1 MLNQGSMKIYQGLT
15 DFQPPK
21 NAVVTSG
28 TFDGVHLG
36 HQKIL
41 NRLQELAQLTGGETV
56 LITYWPHPRLV
67 LQPSH
72 NPLRLLSTFSEKVSL
87 LEKIG
92 IDHLLI
98 LPFTEEFSQMS
109 SEEFIRKILVEK
121 IQTKTLVIGY
131 DHKFGKNREGS
142 FDYLKTH
149 SHLFGFELEEIS
161 RQDVDELGVSSTKIR
176 NALVHGDVKTA
187 NKYLGRPYELSGL
200 VVQGQQ
206 LGRSIGFPTANIQ
219 VEDPYKLL
227 PKDGAYAVYVEVD
240 GRRFKAMLNIG
251 DRPTVAGDQKTIE
264 AHLID
269 FDGNLYGK
277 VLHLYFA
284 EFLRPEKRF
293 ENLEALKNQLLLDRE
308 QAIFIL

>member
-1 MLNQGSMKIYQGLT
+1 MEIYQGLT

-41 NRLQELAQLTGGETV
+41 NRLQELAQSKGGETV
-56 LITYWPHPRLV
+56 LLTYWPHPRLV
-67 LQPSH
+67 LQPK
-72 NPLRLLSTFSEKVSL
+72 NNTLRLLSTFSEKVSIL
-87 LEKIG
+87 TEMG
-92 IDHLLI
+92 IDHLLV

-109 SEEFIRKILVEK
+109 SEEFIGKILVDK

-131 DHKFGKNREGS
+131 DHRFGKNREGS
-142 FDYLKTH
+142 FEYLQSH

-176 NALVHGDVKTA
+176 NALVQGDIKTA
-187 NKYLGRPYELSGL
+187 TKYLGRPYELSGF
-200 VVQGQQ
+200 VVQGHQ

-219 VEDPYKLL
+219 IEDPYKLL
-227 PKDGAYAVYVEVD
+227 PKDGVYAVYAEAN
-240 GRRFKAMLNIG
+240 GRSYKAMVNIG
-251 DRPTVAGDQKTIE
+251 NRPTVAGDQKTIE

-269 FDGNLYGK
+269 FDGDLYGQ
-277 VLHLYFA
+277 VLRLYFQD
-284 EFLRPEKRF
+284 FLRDERRF
-293 ENLEALKNQLLLDRE
+293 ESIEALKNQLLLDRE
-308 QAIFIL
+308 QVIFIL